1 MSNDFTLQLD
11 KTIQIVKK
19 KIPNVSEDAI
29 IEAVRQYLLNK
40 KSKHNSVQDP
50 YYQFNQKR

>member
-1 MSNDFTLQLD
+1 MSNEFTQLD
-11 KTIQIVKK
+11 RTIQIVKNK
-19 KIPNVSEDAI
+19 FPNVSEDAI
-29 IEAVRQYLLNK
+29 IEAVRQYILNK